1 MGIFVSVDFLVSK
14 YLWTPF
20 AAERALLALPKPE
33 SATLHWVTTTGQSPG
48 RLRDNFLVRLSC
60 FCTTCFSFCFK
71 LSRTL
76 VQQTSWEDKRC
87 LPPIQNCLP
96 SRKKIQVLY
105 FFTKSWL
112 VFISGRL
119 TIFSLELNKANRHLF
134 YKYYFAL
141 VLCRYSFLCKHVIYL
156 LNTKH
161 EKYWKNIYA
170 LLDKILLIHYI
181 IIH

>member
-1 MGIFVSVDFLVSK
+1 MLLHNLFQLLFQTVKNACTANKLRRQTVSPSNSELFTVQK
-14 YLWTPF
+14 KNTGT
-20 AAERALLALPKPE
+20 LL
-33 SATLHWVTTTGQSPG
+33 
-48 RLRDNFLVRLSC
+48 
-60 FCTTCFSFCFK
+60 
-71 LSRTL
+71 
-76 VQQTSWEDKRC
+76 
-87 LPPIQNCLP
+87 
-96 SRKKIQVLY
+96 
-105 FFTKSWL
+105 FTKSWL